1 MRARGIFMST
11 FLKRETKREI
21 SILGQK
27 YTVDF
32 GRDHLAFIFKR
43 VQVELGQIEKKDR
56 GNLGQEECFYEMQN
70 EEKVV
75 LKRAIEEILDC
86 QKEKV
91 FIFKKDDTIVF
102 HRDIYTYLVE
112 EYIDV
117 MKTKSPYTI
126 ERIEGL

>member
-1 MRARGIFMST
+1 MGT

-21 SILGQK
+21 FILGHK

-56 GNLGQEECFYEMQN
+56 GDLGQEVCFYEMQN
-70 EEKVV
+70 EEKAV
-75 LKRAIEEILDC
+75 LKGAIEEILDC
-86 QKEKV
+86 SNEELS
-91 FIFKKDDTIVF
+91 IFEDEDTIVL

-112 EYIDV
+112 EYINV
-117 MKTKSPYTI
+117 MKTRSPYTI

>member
-1 MRARGIFMST
+1 MGT

-56 GNLGQEECFYEMQN
+56 GDLGQEACFYEMQN
-70 EEKVV
+70 EEKAV
-75 LKRAIEEILDC
+75 LKGAIEEILDC
-86 QKEKV
+86 SNEELS
-91 FIFKKDDTIVF
+91 IFEDEDTIVL
-102 HRDIYTYLVE
+102 HRDVYTYLVE

>member
-1 MRARGIFMST
+1 MST

-21 SILGQK
+21 SILGQN

-32 GRDHLAFIFKR
+32 GRDHLAFIFKS
-43 VQVELGQIEKKDR
+43 VQVALEKIEKKDP
-56 GNLGQEECFYEMQN
+56 GDLDQEECFNEMQD
-70 EEKVV
+70 EEKAV

-86 QKEKV
+86 PKEV
-91 FIFKKDDTIVF
+91 NSIFKGEDTIVL

-112 EYIDV
+112 EYLDV
-117 MKTKSPYTI
+117 MKTKSPYNI

>member
-1 MRARGIFMST
+1 MDT

-21 SILGQK
+21 FILGQK

-56 GNLGQEECFYEMQN
+56 GDLGQEACLYEMQN
-70 EEKVV
+70 EEKAV
-75 LKRAIEEILDC
+75 LKGAIEEILDC
-86 QKEKV
+86 SNEELS
-91 FIFKKDDTIVF
+91 IFEDDDTIVL

-112 EYIDV
+112 EYINV
-117 MKTKSPYTI
+117 MKTRSPYTI

>member
-1 MRARGIFMST
+1 MSIFV
-11 FLKRETKREI
+11 KRKTKREI
-21 SILGQK
+21 SVLGQK

-43 VQVELGQIEKKDR
+43 VQVALGQIEKKDR
-56 GNLGQEECFYEMQN
+56 GDLDQDECFCEIQN
-70 EEKVV
+70 EEKAV
-75 LKRAIEEILDC
+75 LKGAIKEILDC
-86 QKEKV
+86 QEEE
-91 FIFKKDDTIVF
+91 FLIFQEDDTIVL